1 MSEPTNPTA
10 PVPTWSF
17 DNATTSSSGETTP
30 QPTPSDPASSFGD
43 EPAHGDSAQTAQE
56 QSSQNGRRYPP
67 RTCRICLDEVE
78 PTFEEP
84 NLSTQYLGGKPRVR
98 YVSDDPELG
107 RLMRPCKCKG
117 SQQYVHEGCL
127 RAWRGASPSDRNL
140 WQCPTCKYEYR
151 LSSLKWSRWLNSGI
165 LRMFLTATIMV
176 FALFILG
183 FVADPIINIWIDP
196 AGAVVDVMKG
206 GLDGF
211 EEILE
216 YIPDDEPNTW
226 FVHFSKGLL
235 SLGLV
240 GLVKVFLGLGPLH
253 WWNFRIGGGR
263 RGRGRDRLENV
274 SWVLVAVG
282 VATFIGAVWKGVSA
296 ACARY
301 LSQVSDDIID
311 VPEDDSEDEDEG
323 QEQPTESKKDQ

>member
-1 MSEPTNPTA
+1 M
-10 PVPTWSF
+10 
-17 DNATTSSSGETTP
+17 
-30 QPTPSDPASSFGD
+30 
-43 EPAHGDSAQTAQE
+43 
-56 QSSQNGRRYPP
+56 
-67 RTCRICLDEVE
+67 
-78 PTFEEP
+78 
-84 NLSTQYLGGKPRVR
+84 R

-165 LRMFLTATIMV
+165 LRIFLTATIMV
-176 FALFILG
+176 IALFILG

-196 AGAVVDVMKG
+196 AGAVMDVVTG

-211 EEILE
+211 EEILDYMPE
-216 YIPDDEPNTW
+216 DEPNTW

-240 GLVKVFLGLGPLH
+240 GLVKVFLGMGPLH
-253 WWNFRIGGGR
+253 WWNIRGGGGR

-274 SWVLVAVG
+274 SWILVFIG
-282 VATFIGAVWKGVSA
+282 VATFIGVCQRAFSSHISR
-296 ACARY
+296 C
-301 LSQVSDDIID
+301 
-311 VPEDDSEDEDEG
+311 P
-323 QEQPTESKKDQ
+323 PH

>member
-1 MSEPTNPTA
+1 MVTA
-10 PVPTWSF
+10 
-17 DNATTSSSGETTP
+17 
-30 QPTPSDPASSFGD
+30 
-43 EPAHGDSAQTAQE
+43 
-56 QSSQNGRRYPP
+56 
-67 RTCRICLDEVE
+67 
-78 PTFEEP
+78 
-84 NLSTQYLGGKPRVR
+84 
-98 YVSDDPELG
+98 
-107 RLMRPCKCKG
+107 
-117 SQQYVHEGCL
+117 
-127 RAWRGASPSDRNL
+127 
-140 WQCPTCKYEYR
+140 
-151 LSSLKWSRWLNSGI
+151 I

-253 WWNFRIGGGR
+253 WWNFRGGGGR
-263 RGRGRDRLENV
+263 RGRGRDRLEN
-274 SWVLVAVG
+274 
-282 VATFIGAVWKGVSA
+282 AVWKGVSA

-311 VPEDDSEDEDEG
+311 VPGDDSEDEDEG
-323 QEQPTESKKDQ
+323 QEQHTESKKDR

>member
-1 MSEPTNPTA
+1 M
-10 PVPTWSF
+10 
-17 DNATTSSSGETTP
+17 
-30 QPTPSDPASSFGD
+30 
-43 EPAHGDSAQTAQE
+43 
-56 QSSQNGRRYPP
+56 
-67 RTCRICLDEVE
+67 
-78 PTFEEP
+78 
-84 NLSTQYLGGKPRVR
+84 R

-165 LRMFLTATIMV
+165 LRIFLTATIMV
-176 FALFILG
+176 IALFILG

-196 AGAVVDVMKG
+196 AGAVMDVMTG

-211 EEILE
+211 EEILDYMPE
-216 YIPDDEPNTW
+216 DEPNTW

-240 GLVKVFLGLGPLH
+240 GLVKVFLGMGPLH
-253 WWNFRIGGGR
+253 WWNIRGGGGR

-274 SWVLVAVG
+274 SWILVFIG
-282 VATFIGAVWKGVSA
+282 VATFIGVCQ
-296 ACARY
+296 CAPSHISRC
-301 LSQVSDDIID
+301 
-311 VPEDDSEDEDEG
+311 P
-323 QEQPTESKKDQ
+323 PH

>member
-1 MSEPTNPTA
+1 
-10 PVPTWSF
+10 
-17 DNATTSSSGETTP
+17 
-30 QPTPSDPASSFGD
+30 
-43 EPAHGDSAQTAQE
+43 
-56 QSSQNGRRYPP
+56 
-67 RTCRICLDEVE
+67 
-78 PTFEEP
+78 
-84 NLSTQYLGGKPRVR
+84 
-98 YVSDDPELG
+98 
-107 RLMRPCKCKG
+107 
-117 SQQYVHEGCL
+117 
-127 RAWRGASPSDRNL
+127 
-140 WQCPTCKYEYR
+140 
-151 LSSLKWSRWLNSGI
+151 
-165 LRMFLTATIMV
+165 MV

-253 WWNFRIGGGR
+253 WWNFRGGGGR

-282 VATFIGAVWKGVSA
+282 VATFLGAVWKGVSA

-311 VPEDDSEDEDEG
+311 VPGDDSEDEDEG
-323 QEQPTESKKDQ
+323 QEQHTESKKDR